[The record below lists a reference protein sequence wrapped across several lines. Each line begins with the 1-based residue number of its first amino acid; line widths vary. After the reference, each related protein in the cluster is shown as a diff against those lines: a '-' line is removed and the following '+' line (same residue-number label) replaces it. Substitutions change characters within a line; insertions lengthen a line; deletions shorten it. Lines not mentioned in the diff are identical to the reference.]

1 MDVKSSAKSG
11 VYFVWNILVL
21 MISLFI
27 WRIVFTLI
35 AAIILIALAIPFG
48 IAFGASTAIGLP
60 SDVSIIT
67 SLVIGFVLTAAVG
80 SLAARYGYEC
90 PQLDVSF
97 TRPE

>member
-1 MDVKSSAKSG
+1 MDVKTSAKEG
-11 VYFVWNILVL
+11 VYFVWNVLIL

-27 WRIVFTLI
+27 WRFAFNLITL
-35 AAIILIALAIPFG
+35 IILIALAIPFG

-60 SDVSIIT
+60 SDVAIIF
-67 SLVIGFVLTAAVG
+67 SLVIGFILTAAVG

-97 TRPE
+97 TSPE